1 MKLLFHSNDVQ
12 FCGYTVPHPSENKMH
27 FRIQTV
33 NGISAVEALV
43 RGLGDLE
50 NVCDHTIK
58 LFEKEVHDFVEK

>member
-1 MKLLFHSNDVQ
+1 
-12 FCGYTVPHPSENKMH
+12 MH